1 MTSDLA
7 IQFFIKANSF
17 IHESCRGS
25 TWTLVSSSLRYQMGE
40 AWHCTRSE
48 KRAGKQ
54 QKPAKTRTK
63 CHFGSVAGVGIGT
76 LVGDRLRWGLR
87 PHTPLWWGAAPPT
100 PPLMVGAAPPHP
112 LKVGLWASLMAIND
126 RDSLARKY
134 RNLFVFAQN
143 RFMFFD
149 RN

>member
-1 MTSDLA
+1 M
-7 IQFFIKANSF
+7 
-17 IHESCRGS
+17 
-25 TWTLVSSSLRYQMGE
+25 
-40 AWHCTRSE
+40 
-48 KRAGKQ
+48 
-54 QKPAKTRTK
+54 
-63 CHFGSVAGVGIGT
+63 GIGT

-87 PHTPLWWGAAPPT
+87 PHTPLWWGAAPLT

-134 RNLFVFAQN
+134 RISFLFAQN